1 MRIQLLLVANR
12 TYSIFRTLH
21 FVFSASF
28 TNTYQHHGYCGR
40 LDFNYCGPFDG
51 ACSDISM
58 NPFPGASAEA
68 MLAEMTRTIPLDQIM
83 IWKLTHNCDVVFVM
97 P

>member
-1 MRIQLLLVANR
+1 
-12 TYSIFRTLH
+12 
-21 FVFSASF
+21 
-28 TNTYQHHGYCGR
+28 
-40 LDFNYCGPFDG
+40 
-51 ACSDISM
+51 M

-68 MLAEMTRTIPLDQIM
+68 MLAKMTRTIPLDQIM